1 MDEWG
6 YKRLSFFLATS
17 AISLTIGIIAAQ
29 IVQPGSPGLLGD
41 GIAED
46 YEVADSVPI
55 MDTLVNIIPN
65 NPIESMANMEMLQI
79 ISFAIF
85 VGLAMAM
92 LGKKSRNSQS
102 ILCTS

>member
-1 MDEWG
+1 
-6 YKRLSFFLATS
+6 
-17 AISLTIGIIAAQ
+17 
-29 IVQPGSPGLLGD
+29 
-41 GIAED
+41 
-46 YEVADSVPI
+46 